1 MVQAR
6 SSQQMLYTAAQCREL
21 DRVAVEDHG
30 MPGFDLMQRAGRA
43 AFRVLTQHWP
53 EAASITVCC
62 GKGNNAGDGYLVAG
76 LAQQAGLRVTLV
88 QLGDPAAL
96 RGDAARARDW
106 AASLGVD
113 AQAGPPENIEG
124 AVVVDALLG
133 TGIEGEL
140 RPPFAET
147 AARINDSGR
156 PVLAIDVPTG
166 VSADT
171 GAVTEHAVR
180 AAVTVTFIG
189 RKLGLY
195 TGPAVSHAGAVVFDD
210 LGVPGAVYRAVPGG
224 CPRLHYDTLT
234 DAYRLP
240 ARDANVHKHALG
252 HLVVVGGDHSMG
264 GAPLMAAEAALR
276 CGAGM
281 VSVITRACHRP
292 AILAR
297 RPEVMVVDADDA
309 ALRGA
314 VLDKAT
320 TLVLG
325 PGLGQAPWGQGLF
338 EETLERG
345 LPTVLDAD
353 GLNLFASLRAA
364 ARGPLVA
371 TPHPGE
377 AGRLLGSNGAEIQA
391 DRPAAARALA
401 ERLSAAVVLKGA
413 GSLVAAPGTDGRA
426 ELLGLCAHGNP
437 GMASAGMGDVL
448 SGVIGALL
456 AQGLGAGA
464 AAAAGTCL
472 HSYAGDRAADVL
484 GQRGLLAT
492 DLLEHLLDIVRRQAP
507 LRRPE
512 APAAQ

>member
-1 MVQAR
+1 
-6 SSQQMLYTAAQCREL
+6 MLYTAAQCREL
-21 DRVAVEDHG
+21 DRVAIEAHG
-30 MPGFDLMQRAGRA
+30 MAGFDLMQRAGRA
-43 AFRVLTQHWP
+43 AFRVLMQRWP
-53 EAASITVCC
+53 EAAGITVCC

-76 LAQQAGLRVTLV
+76 LARRAGLEVTV
-88 QLGDPAAL
+88 HQLGDAAAL

-106 AASLGVD
+106 AASLGVM
-113 AQAGPPENIEG
+113 ARPGPPEAIDG

-133 TGIEGEL
+133 TGIEGQL
-140 RPPFAET
+140 RPPFAAT
-147 AARINDSGR
+147 AACINDSGR

-171 GAVTEHAVR
+171 GAVAEHSVR

-189 RKLGLY
+189 RKLGLF
-195 TGPAVSHAGAVVFDD
+195 TGPAVSYAGEVIFDD

-224 CPRLHYDTLT
+224 CPWLHYDTLPDGYT
-234 DAYRLP
+234 LP

-281 VSVITRACHRP
+281 VSVIARAGHRP
-292 AILAR
+292 AMLAR

-320 TLVLG
+320 TLVVG
-325 PGLGQAPWGQGLF
+325 PGLGQSPWGEELF
-338 EETLERG
+338 KQALERG

-353 GLNLFASLRAA
+353 GLNLLARGGVGI
-364 ARGPLVA
+364 RGPLVA

-377 AGRLLGSNGAEIQA
+377 AARLLDSSGADIQA
-391 DRPAAARALA
+391 DRPAAVRLLA

-413 GSLVAAPGTDGRA
+413 GSLVAVPGADGRA

-448 SGVIGALL
+448 SGVVGALL
-456 AQGLGAGA
+456 AQGLGPGA

-472 HSYAGDRAADVL
+472 HSYAADRAAGAL
-484 GQRGLLAT
+484 GQRSLLAS
-492 DLLEHLLDIVRRQAP
+492 DLLEPLIEI
-507 LRRPE
+507 LRRE
-512 APAAQ
+512 APAAR